1 MASKSMNLYGKIK
14 DKEPKA
20 VDKKAIAAGKKAYM
34 MSEMKSMKMTPKK
47 KK

>member
-1 MASKSMNLYGKIK
+1 MTSKLMNLYGKIK
-14 DKEPKA
+14 AKEPKA

-34 MSEMKSMKMTPKK
+34 MSEMKSMKPTAKK